1 MYKYCAK
8 CGAEVEQ
15 NSAFCFACG
24 TLITKE
30 NPALDEPPVI
40 LQPQPVPE
48 PEAPPEMVVAPDE
61 PPEQPKKRKLRKPL
75 WIAILAVAAI
85 VAAVIAWQVLDT
97 SYEDALKTYVAVCN
111 GDLDKVQ
118 QLAPAE
124 YWETMAGKNGTAMDA
139 IKEERKA
146 QESRDNSYTQLF
158 GEDMQFTAK
167 CVHSEPAEA
176 ESMEKLR
183 TLLEEK
189 YGISPEKVKEAV
201 LLEVYTRW
209 EGSLEE
215 MSNLDKFCAVKI
227 GTQWYIGH
235 YFEGEKSVYFSFPT
249 QVMKFSEIIG

>member
-15 NSAFCFACG
+15 TSAFCFACG
-24 TLITKE
+24 TLITEE

-48 PEAPPEMVVAPDE
+48 PEASPEMVVAPDA

-75 WIAILAVAAI
+75 WIAILAVAVV

-111 GDLDKVQ
+111 GDLNKVQ

-124 YWETMAGKNGTAMDA
+124 YWETMAGENGTAMDA

-146 QESRDNSYTQLF
+146 QESRDNSYTQLL

-235 YFEGEKSVYFSFPT
+235 YFEGEKSVYFRFPT
-249 QVMKFSEIIG
+249 QVMLFSEVIG

>member
-15 NSAFCFACG
+15 TSAFCFACG

-40 LQPQPVPE
+40 VQPQPVPE
-48 PEAPPEMVVAPDE
+48 PETPPETVAAPDE

-75 WIAILAVAAI
+75 LIAILAVAVV
-85 VAAVIAWQVLDT
+85 VAAVVVWRVLDT
-97 SYEDALKTYVAVCN
+97 SYEDALEIYVAVCN
-111 GDLDKVQ
+111 GDLNKVQ

-124 YWETMAGKNGTAMDA
+124 YWETMAGENGTAMDA

-146 QESRDNSYTQLF
+146 QESMVNSYAKLF
-158 GEDMQFTAK
+158 GEDMQFTAE

-176 ESMEKLR
+176 EFLEKLR

-189 YGISPEKVKEAV
+189 YGISPEEVKEAV
-201 LLEVYTRW
+201 HLEVYTRW
-209 EGSLEE
+209 AGSLEE
-215 MSNLDKFCAVKI
+215 SSDMYKLCAVKI
-227 GTQWYIGH
+227 GTQWYIG
-235 YFEGEKSVYFSFPT
+235 YYIEGEKSVYFRFPT
-249 QVMKFSEIIG
+249 QVMLFSEVIG

>member
-15 NSAFCFACG
+15 TSAFCFACG

-40 LQPQPVPE
+40 VQPQPVPE
-48 PEAPPEMVVAPDE
+48 SETPPETAVAPDAL
-61 PPEQPKKRKLRKPL
+61 PEQPKKRKLGKPL
-75 WIAILAVAAI
+75 LIAILAVAVV
-85 VAAVIAWQVLDT
+85 VAAVVVWQVLDT
-97 SYEDALKTYVAVCN
+97 GYEDALETYVAVCN
-111 GDLDKVQ
+111 GDLNKVQ

-124 YWETMAGKNGTAMDA
+124 FWETMAGENGTAMDA

-146 QESRDNSYTQLF
+146 QESRDNSYAQLF
-158 GEDMQFTAK
+158 GEDMQFTAE

-227 GTQWYIGH
+227 GTQWYIG
-235 YFEGEKSVYFSFPT
+235 YYIEGEKSVHFSFPT
-249 QVMKFSEIIG
+249 QLIKFSELIR